1 MKQATVQL
9 IRLLMSAVTVLFC
22 FSVLFGNIGGLDMKS
37 MGSALAER
45 AESWIAISENGMRL
59 ARLMELPPPQVEAD
73 DTVYLAGET
82 YPFPAHIRVRQN
94 VEDTWRYAS
103 ETEEFSAE
111 ILDIIGGDGKTAG
124 GDWQSGELMFSQSG
138 RYVVKL
144 RVIGP
149 YGRYAVRRIAVPV
162 EEA

>member
-22 FSVLFGNIGGLDMKS
+22 FSVLFGNIGRLDMKS

-45 AESWIAISENGMRL
+45 AESRIAISENGMRL
-59 ARLMELPPPQVEAD
+59 ARLMELPAPQVEAD

-82 YPFPAHIRVRQN
+82 YQLPTHIRVRQN
-94 VEDTWRYAS
+94 EEDTWRYAS
-103 ETEEFSAE
+103 ETEDFLVE
-111 ILDIIGGDGKTAG
+111 ILDVSGEDGRTAD
-124 GDWQSGELMFSQSG
+124 GDWHSGEVIFPQSG

-144 RVIGP
+144 RVTGP
-149 YGRYAVRRIAVPV
+149 YGRYVVQRIVVPV

>member
-1 MKQATVQL
+1 MKQATLRL

-22 FSVLFGNIGGLDMKS
+22 LSVLFGNIGGLDMKS

-94 VEDTWRYAS
+94 GEDTWRYAS
-103 ETEEFSAE
+103 ETEEFSVE
-111 ILDIIGGDGKTAG
+111 ILDVVGEDGKIAG

-144 RVIGP
+144 RVTGL
-149 YGRYAVRRIAVPV
+149 YGRYVVQRIAIPV